1 MLENTCFKLGTNGK
15 LKPVWDEK
23 LRTFLTFLEGRGKTV
38 MVDHEQQR
46 RLLQQNETLDEL
58 KWVYIEGIYDMQGH
72 GIRQASIHVWNK
84 HNS

>member
-38 MVDHEQQR
+38 MVDHE
-46 RLLQQNETLDEL
+46 
-58 KWVYIEGIYDMQGH
+58 
-72 GIRQASIHVWNK
+72 
-84 HNS
+84 